1 MYMDSIYTNRVA
13 RSDDY
18 GWQVMVS
25 ADNDVDL
32 LQYVIPIGDL
42 TEAAQKAN
50 AIAALVIR
58 HEQADYAQITL
69 KAWRIEI
76 TMSTSGGAWR
86 SESQLQLAAAI
97 SHLT

>member
-1 MYMDSIYTNRVA
+1 MDSTDTNRIT

-18 GWQVMVS
+18 GWQVVVS

-32 LQYVIPIGDL
+32 LQYVIPVGDL
-42 TEAAQKAN
+42 AEAAQKGN

-58 HEQADYAQITL
+58 HEQADYTHITL

-76 TMSTSGGAWR
+76 AMSSPGGAWR
-86 SESQLQLAAAI
+86 SESQLQLAATIQSLA
-97 SHLT
+97 